1 MTVFK
6 NIFYILCTTKH
17 DDFTRVFRLFTT
29 VNVWQTSFVEPIV
42 GNIFDRQN
50 VQINAEGTR
59 DRKKAWEN
67 SNTVCLSLSLSLSLF
82 FQSLSIRAMRY
93 AALLSGAN
101 RFWIVFYV
109 YGESFS
115 SRHWIRTLVL
125 LLLSWCVD
133 KLVNYRIKS
142 FSYW

>member
-67 SNTVCLSLSLSLSLF
+67 SNTVCLSLSLSLSL
-82 FQSLSIRAMRY
+82 LSTPVDSCY
-93 AALLSGAN
+93 ALRRTVIGSKSVLD
-101 RFWIVFYV
+101 RF
-109 YGESFS
+109 
-115 SRHWIRTLVL
+115 L
-125 LLLSWCVD
+125 
-133 KLVNYRIKS
+133 RIWWEFLFAPLNS
-142 FSYW
+142 HTCTIIAIMVRRQAREL